1 MNKTLRIAAA
11 LGAIAFAGS
20 ALADITFYEDP
31 DFRGRSF
38 TSNRT
43 LASFDRSGFNDK
55 VSAVEVRGERWEVCE
70 DPRFNGRCVVL
81 RPGRYPS
88 MGAMGLNDKLSS
100 ARPVARNAN
109 YDDGRYAPV
118 PAYDPRPRPSERLYK
133 ANVTSVR
140 AVVGQPEQRCWVE
153 REQIATERR
162 SSNIPAG
169 IAGAVIG
176 GILGH
181 QVGGGTGKDLATAG
195 GAIGGAVI
203 GANIGRGGNTQT
215 QDVRRCENA
224 PNEGRPDYW
233 DVSYV
238 YRGVQHRVQMQNPPG
253 STITVNAQGEPRV

>member
-1 MNKTLRIAAA
+1 MNKSLRLAAVI
-11 LGAIAFAGS
+11 GAIAFAGAAS
-20 ALADITFYEDP
+20 ASITFYEDP
-31 DFRGRSF
+31 GFRGKSF
-38 TSNRT
+38 TSTRT

-55 VSAVEVRGERWEVCE
+55 VSAVDVRGERWEVCE

-81 RPGRYPS
+81 QPGRYPS

-100 ARPVARNAN
+100 ARPVARNARF
-109 YDDGRYAPV
+109 DDSRYAPV
-118 PAYDPRPRPSERLYK
+118 PVYDPRPRPSERMYQ
-133 ANVTSVR
+133 ANVTGVR
-140 AVVGQPEQRCWVE
+140 AVVGPPEQRCWVE
-153 REQIATERR
+153 REQVSSDRR
-162 SSNIPAG
+162 SANIPAG

-203 GANIGRGGNTQT
+203 GANIGRGGAQT
-215 QDVRRCENA
+215 QDVRRCENV
-224 PNEGRPDYW
+224 PGDGRPDYW

-253 STITVNAQGEPRV
+253 ATITVNAQGEPRV